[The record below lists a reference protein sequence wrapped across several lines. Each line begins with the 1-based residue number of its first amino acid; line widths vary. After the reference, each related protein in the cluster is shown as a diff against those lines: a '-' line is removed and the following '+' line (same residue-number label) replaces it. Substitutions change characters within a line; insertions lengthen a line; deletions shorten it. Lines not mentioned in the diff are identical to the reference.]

1 MTIIDDELDE
11 IRRCCE
17 NVIPDSKV
25 VACVPAM
32 IRVEI
37 RKSDFKK
44 VAVCLT
50 YPVEYPKNHILVE
63 VKSKTLARKLLDGL
77 ERVAEN
83 EAKTKHKDKPQVIP
97 VLKFIRQFI
106 DDNPLACC
114 YEEVLVVK
122 SLLNDGSTLKL
133 SQKTSSMSLHILKDK
148 YFFKCKIHV
157 PNDYPDDSVFIDK
170 VESNFPRVFKV
181 WFAKQAEEIVR
192 RCIMPPLKPKLS
204 DPPFEC
210 KPSLKPAAAFLAENV
225 QRYVNEICQKC
236 KRKAFPDDPAEA
248 VHNQHA
254 AAHVERVYCSHV
266 YHHDCLILYMKTP
279 PFQGGKKCLACKQRI
294 YHEKWKVT
302 PELAEARWAH
312 EQARNRELGDVV
324 DFFADLTA
332 DS

>member
-1 MTIIDDELDE
+1 MNFTLF
-11 IRRCCE
+11 C
-17 NVIPDSKV
+17 
-25 VACVPAM
+25 
-32 IRVEI
+32 

-170 VESNFPRVFKV
+170 VESNFPRVFKG
-181 WFAKQAEEIVR
+181 EY
-192 RCIMPPLKPKLS
+192 PLTL
-204 DPPFEC
+204 
-210 KPSLKPAAAFLAENV
+210 NV
-225 QRYVNEICQKC
+225 
-236 KRKAFPDDPAEA
+236 
-248 VHNQHA
+248 
-254 AAHVERVYCSHV
+254 
-266 YHHDCLILYMKTP
+266 
-279 PFQGGKKCLACKQRI
+279 
-294 YHEKWKVT
+294 
-302 PELAEARWAH
+302 
-312 EQARNRELGDVV
+312 
-324 DFFADLTA
+324 
-332 DS
+332 